1 MTSYD
6 DPLIMAS
13 FSREFRKLLNDTV
26 ILLRDIAGDAATK
39 SASHI
44 SPSEE
49 QLRQMDNPAPDHQW
63 HNAPSL
69 SRENFKNQ
77 VRDQFSQNK
86 PVPRGEAREAI
97 GNATQAARSAND
109 QHNGTASG
117 IDASSG
123 IHAGA
128 AELRQ
133 RVDEGILEEH
143 KLRTREYRERA
154 SNYVQNKMPQERRE
168 HVIFRLKKMIVE
180 IQSHQ
185 DYQQAIDTLLG
196 LAETYTGHT
205 KGIARDSTGTV
216 KGAHEDSHLQSAEKS
231 LKVCYMF

>member
-1 MTSYD
+1 
-6 DPLIMAS
+6 MAS
-13 FSREFRKLLNDTV
+13 SSSEFRKLLNDAV

-44 SPSEE
+44 GPSEE

-77 VRDQFSQNK
+77 VCDQFSQNK
-86 PVPRGEAREAI
+86 PVPRGEAREAV
-97 GNATQAARSAND
+97 GSATQAARSASD
-109 QHNGTASG
+109 QRSGTASG

-123 IHAGA
+123 VHAGA

-133 RVDEGILEEH
+133 RADEDVPEEH
-143 KLRTREYRERA
+143 KQRAREYRERA
-154 SNYVQNKMPQERRE
+154 SNYVQNKIPQERRE
-168 HVIFRLKKMIVE
+168 HVIFRLKKMVVE
-180 IQSHQ
+180 IQSHK

-205 KGIARDSTGTV
+205 RGIARDGTGTV
-216 KGAHEDSHLQSAEKS
+216 KGAHEDSHLQSVEKS
-231 LKVCYMF
+231 LKVCDMF